1 MTITEKLD
9 LAIKLKETGT
19 TDGSYAVTYEKDDK
33 KETLYRQTYMTN
45 KVWNE
50 FFSAMPK
57 NAKKEYGEGGG
68 DELSEKNGRPPK
80 MASYGSSSRMIYN
93 LSKNK
98 ENFHFEKKLPTS
110 IGRGKANLDG
120 FYEDDSRYIF
130 VEAKCHE
137 PYSVKGHTVSKAY
150 ERLYNY
156 LNEHMFGEL
165 QIDMTT
171 SKCGKYLNVEYF
183 AGGEKLERFD
193 IKQMICHLLGIATGL
208 LEGTLK
214 KKQVDFIY
222 LLYDPTELDIDAS
235 AKAKINEIY
244 DRTCYE
250 CNLIDF
256 SELFREMLEFLIDAK
271 FQDVVS
277 SDIVDDMALKFT
289 FTLASQDFYPILIS

>member
-19 TDGSYAVTYEKDDK
+19 TDGCYAVTYEKDDK

-45 KVWNE
+45 KAWNE
-50 FFSAMPK
+50 FLAAMPK

-110 IGRGKANLDG
+110 IGRGEANLDG
-120 FYEDDSRYIF
+120 FYEDDNRYIF

-156 LNEHMFGEL
+156 INEHMFGEL